1 MKNICISK
9 RTGRQF
15 LSCLEYRRNQNLT
28 LCNCFSGA
36 PAKIVI
42 CFLEVCYYGCYQF
55 VALNFN
61 ESMLMVHSPP
71 ICYQLVTSNLQAML
85 LKFSINVLHYCLCSL
100 CGPEEYTLYAKPKMY
115 CQLNQSCNSLI
126 KYFQF
131 SYNEANTESSHYIQL
146 NLMHTFFFYLFL

>member
-1 MKNICISK
+1 MGSKFTVLLYFLYCWQDMNSFTIEGTAGNEKYLHK

-55 VALNFN
+55 VTLNFN

-85 LKFSINVLHYCLCSL
+85 LKFSTNVLHYCLCSL
-100 CGPEEYTLYAKPKMY
+100 RGPEEYTLYAKPKMY
-115 CQLNQSCNSLI
+115 C
-126 KYFQF
+126 
-131 SYNEANTESSHYIQL
+131 
-146 NLMHTFFFYLFL
+146 

>member
-1 MKNICISK
+1 MLLASGVLCGWVVNSPSCCTFCTAGKIWIVLPLRGQQEMKNICISK

-115 CQLNQSCNSLI
+115 C
-126 KYFQF
+126 
-131 SYNEANTESSHYIQL
+131 
-146 NLMHTFFFYLFL
+146 